1 MSKDKKPAASNLTVR
16 VSSAVLLTEVEERA
30 LRENLEARFNEGLD
44 LRFGVEP
51 SLLGGIVVH
60 AGDQVID
67 GSVKGK
73 LDALAQTLAARR

>member
-16 VSSAVLLTEVEERA
+16 VSSAVLLTEEEQSA
-30 LRENLEARFNEGLD
+30 LRQNLEARFNQGLD

-51 SLLGGIVVH
+51 SLLGGIVIR

-73 LDALAQTLAARR
+73 LDALAQTLEPRR

>member
-16 VSSAVLLTEVEERA
+16 VSSAVLLTEEEQSA
-30 LRENLEARFNEGLD
+30 LRQSLEARFNQGLD

-51 SLLGGIVVH
+51 SLLGGIVVR

>member
-1 MSKDKKPAASNLTVR
+1 VSKDKKPAASNLTVR
-16 VSSAVLLTEVEERA
+16 VGSAVLLTEEEQSA
-30 LRENLEARFNEGLD
+30 LRQNLEARFNQGLD

-51 SLLGGIVVH
+51 SLLGGIVIR

-73 LDALAQTLAARR
+73 LDALAQTLEPQR

>member
-1 MSKDKKPAASNLTVR
+1 MSRELTSPDLTVK
-16 VSSAVLLTEVEERA
+16 VSSAVPLTKEEEAA
-30 LRENLEARFNEGLD
+30 LRQKLEARFNQGLD

-51 SLLGGIVVH
+51 SLLGGIVIR

-73 LDALAQTLAARR
+73 LDALAQTLEPRR

>member
-1 MSKDKKPAASNLTVR
+1 MSEELTSSDLTVK
-16 VSSAVLLTEVEERA
+16 VSSAVPLTEQEQSA
-30 LRENLEARFNEGLD
+30 LRQNLEARFNQGLD

>member
-30 LRENLEARFNEGLD
+30 LRENLEARFSPGLD
-44 LRFGVEP
+44 LRFAVEP
-51 SLLGGIVVH
+51 SLLGGIVVR

>member
-16 VSSAVLLTEVEERA
+16 VSSAVLLTEEEQSA
-30 LRENLEARFNEGLD
+30 LRQNLEARFNQGLD

-51 SLLGGIVVH
+51 SLLGGIVIR

-73 LDALAQTLAARR
+73 LDALAQTLAPRQ

>member
-1 MSKDKKPAASNLTVR
+1 VSKDKKPAASNLTVR
-16 VSSAVLLTEVEERA
+16 VSSAVPLTEVEERA
-30 LRENLEARFNEGLD
+30 LRENLEARFSPGLD
-44 LRFGVEP
+44 LRLAVEP
-51 SLLGGIVVH
+51 SLLGGIVVR

>member
-1 MSKDKKPAASNLTVR
+1 VSKDKKPAASNLTVR
-16 VSSAVLLTEVEERA
+16 VSSAVLLTEEEQSA
-30 LRENLEARFNEGLD
+30 LRQNLEARFNQGLD

-51 SLLGGIVVH
+51 SLLGGIVIR

-73 LDALAQTLAARR
+73 LDALAQTLEPRR

>member
-1 MSKDKKPAASNLTVR
+1 MSKDKKPVASNLTVR
-16 VSSAVLLTEVEERA
+16 VSSAVLLTEEEQSA
-30 LRENLEARFNEGLD
+30 LRQNLEARFNEGLD

-51 SLLGGIVVH
+51 SLLGGIVIR

-73 LDALAQTLAARR
+73 LDALAQTLEPRR